1 MKWHGRLFLALLCS
15 LFLIEP
21 ATGATKVVASGLGFN
36 ITQDELDGAFRRI
49 VLSRAVNGVDLPLA
63 MEPFFKKQLLE
74 ELILAKVTSLRANP
88 ADRAQ
93 AYIQAKD
100 NYTILREQFASATAF
115 SLKIEGMGMST
126 NAYRLFLQEQ
136 ALTQEV
142 LKRELK
148 PQTMVKEVEVL
159 EFYNENLALWK
170 TPEYAEVEHVL
181 LAKVDLATGRRLNPD
196 ERAAKQATAAKV
208 QAKAVA
214 GVNFPQLAKEFSEDL
229 ATKNDGGKFRLYRS
243 VADPKIAERVFSMRI
258 NVPELVESETGF
270 HIIRVMKLESAGAKK
285 IGEVRAEIREH
296 LYQKKLNEKLP
307 AYVKLLL
314 EQARVKTF
322 LD

>member
-1 MKWHGRLFLALLCS
+1 M
-15 LFLIEP
+15 
-21 ATGATKVVASGLGFN
+21 
-36 ITQDELDGAFRRI
+36 
-49 VLSRAVNGVDLPLA
+49 
-63 MEPFFKKQLLE
+63 
-74 ELILAKVTSLRANP
+74 TSLRANP

-229 ATKNDGGKFRLYRS
+229 ATKNDGGKLRLYRS
-243 VADPKIAERVFSMRI
+243 VSDPKIAERVFSMRI

-270 HIIRVMKLESAGAKK
+270 HIIRVMKLEPAGAKK

-296 LYQKKLNEKLP
+296 LYQKKINEKLP
-307 AYVKLLL
+307 VYVKLLL
-314 EQARVKTF
+314 GQARVKTF